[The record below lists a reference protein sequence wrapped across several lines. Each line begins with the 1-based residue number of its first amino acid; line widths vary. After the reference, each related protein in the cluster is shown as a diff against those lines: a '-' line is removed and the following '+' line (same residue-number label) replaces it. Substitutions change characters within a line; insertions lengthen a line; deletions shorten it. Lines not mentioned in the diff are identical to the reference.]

1 MKISISKERFNQI
14 LQEEVQKYQK
24 IKDLESERNEVEG
37 VLQKIQE
44 AKSQEEID
52 ELWGGFKNLFNKG
65 AKNVSQAASSNYNNA
80 KNTLSQTWDDAK
92 TSVNNKV
99 NQIGDYVN
107 KTADSIKTTYQQ
119 GEKEQAVKDAKQQ
132 IQKLWMQRQKIQQQL
147 SAMQNKYAELTG
159 KKLGNQFQSKNPQTP
174 VQNRAAE

>member
-24 IKDLESERNEVEG
+24 IKDLEFEKSRVER

-52 ELWGGFKNLFNKG
+52 EAWGGFKKLFNKG
-65 AKNVSQAASSNYNNA
+65 VQATANALNNEKNY
-80 KNTLSQTWDDAK
+80 LSQTWDDAK
-92 TSVNNKV
+92 TSVNNKA
-99 NQIGDYVN
+99 NQVGDFFN
-107 KTADSIKTTYQQ
+107 KAYTTYQQ